1 MRKNCWNVKV
11 LPLSPIHDPLTMA
24 KILVDSA
31 GIGGRGATREEM
43 TINVNNACSGTLPR
57 AAPAYPEANTK
68 SKDMIWLEK
77 MDKL

>member
-1 MRKNCWNVKV
+1 MRKKCWNVKV

-24 KILVDSA
+24 KMDSA
-31 GIGGRGATREEM
+31 GIGGGGATREGM
-43 TINVNNACSGTLPR
+43 AINSSNACSGTLPR

-77 MDKL
+77 TDKL